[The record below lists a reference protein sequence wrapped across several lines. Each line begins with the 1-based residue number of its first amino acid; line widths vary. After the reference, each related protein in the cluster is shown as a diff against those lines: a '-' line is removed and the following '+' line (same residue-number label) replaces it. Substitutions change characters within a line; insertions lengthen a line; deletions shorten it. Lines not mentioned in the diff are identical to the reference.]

1 MKHAH
6 LIGIGGSGLSAI
18 ARVLV
23 EDGYQVSGSDL
34 EYSSYARE
42 LEKLGVKVFIGHE
55 ADQILG
61 ADFVL
66 RSSAI
71 PDDNPEVIAAQKAH
85 IPVYK
90 RAEFLGKLT
99 ANQTCIAVAG
109 THGKTTTT
117 AMISW
122 MLSELEQDPSY
133 IIGGVSKNLGVNAHA
148 GDGST
153 FVIEADEYDRMFLGL
168 QPQIAVV
175 TNVEHDHPDSFPSEK
190 DFYTAFIEFINR
202 ISRDGY
208 LLVCTDDTR
217 ASQLLDY
224 AAQELELQKLSY
236 GLDISQAGVF
246 PDFIGRN
253 LSRNQNGSYS
263 FDIYSGENYL
273 TKISLIVPGIH
284 NVRNSLAS
292 LAIAVIMGLPHDNA
306 AKALSEFQGT
316 ERRFEIR
323 GNISGITV
331 IDDYAH
337 HPTEIRATLEAARFR
352 YPERAL
358 WVVWQPHTY
367 SRTETLFDQYLNA
380 FANADH
386 VVVTEIYP
394 SREKIR
400 DDFSSLQVVQ
410 SMEHKDVCFL
420 ANNSQVVDHL
430 LANINSGDVLIVL
443 SAGDANQISTQVVNK
458 LSLNG
463 NAK

>member
-23 EDGYQVSGSDL
+23 EEGYQVSGSDL
-34 EYSSYARE
+34 EYSSYANE
-42 LEKLGVKVFIGHE
+42 LEKLGVKVFIGHNP
-55 ADQILG
+55 DQILG

-71 PDDNPEVIAAQKAH
+71 PDDNLEVVAAQEAD
-85 IPVYK
+85 IPIYK
-90 RAEFLGKLT
+90 RADFLGKIT

-122 MLSELEQDPSY
+122 MLCELEQDPSY

-148 GDGST
+148 GEGST

-175 TNVEHDHPDSFPSEK
+175 TNIEHDHPDSFPSEK
-190 DFYTAFIEFINR
+190 DFYKAFIEFSNR
-202 ISRDGY
+202 ISKDGY
-208 LLVCTDDTR
+208 LLVCTDDIK
-217 ASQLLDY
+217 ASQLLEY
-224 AAQELELQKLSY
+224 ATQGLELQSLSY
-236 GLDISQAGVF
+236 GLDMNQDGVP
-246 PDFIGRN
+246 PDIMGRN
-253 LSRNQNGSYS
+253 LSRNQNGSYN
-263 FDIYSGENYL
+263 FDIYSGGNYL
-273 TKISLIVPGIH
+273 AKISLDVPGIH

-292 LAIAVIMGLPHDNA
+292 LAIAEILGLSLESA
-306 AKALSEFQGT
+306 ARALSEFQGT

-323 GNISGITV
+323 GIVSGITV
-331 IDDYAH
+331 VDDYAH

-352 YPERAL
+352 YPERVL
-358 WVVWQPHTY
+358 WAVWQPHTY
-367 SRTETLFDQYLNA
+367 SRTETLFDQYLSV
-380 FANADH
+380 FENADH

-394 SREKIR
+394 SREKVR
-400 DDFSSLQVVQ
+400 EDFSSLQVVQ
-410 SMEHKDVCFL
+410 SIEHNDICFL

-430 LANINSGDVLIVL
+430 LSNLNSGDVVIVL
-443 SAGDANQISTQVVNK
+443 SAGDANQISTQVLNK